1 MSNTMLALAT
11 ARLVLEPAMVYI
23 ELVFNT
29 DKTSHTINLQGLH
42 SPFL

>member
-1 MSNTMLALAT
+1 MLALAT